1 MYRLGYS
8 NCMTLDHFFV
18 PPGHFYSPIFLGE
31 EKYQPNST
39 PSESEI
45 PMSKYAQFE
54 LLRSITGLGHVF
66 PKSQSGTNLYFSDND
81 QYGDGDAFIF
91 SGIVKFLKPKRVI
104 EIGSGFSTAVL
115 LDTLNESKIDAKI
128 TAIDPYP
135 QRLEYLLK
143 LSNRRIELL
152 PSLEILA
159 KPVQDV
165 DLEIF
170 SELHSGDILFIDSS
184 HVSKTGS
191 DVNFELFDILP
202 KLNSGVW
209 VHIHDMFW
217 PFEYPDAWIEEGRS
231 WNELYMIRAFLT
243 FNSGFRVKLF
253 QHYLFE
259 EHKEIWNM
267 VQEKGISNPGGGL
280 WLEKI

>member
-1 MYRLGYS
+1 
-8 NCMTLDHFFV
+8 
-18 PPGHFYSPIFLGE
+18 
-31 EKYQPNST
+31 
-39 PSESEI
+39 
-45 PMSKYAQFE
+45 
-54 LLRSITGLGHVF
+54 
-66 PKSQSGTNLYFSDND
+66 
-81 QYGDGDAFIF
+81 
-91 SGIVKFLKPKRVI
+91 
-104 EIGSGFSTAVL
+104 
-115 LDTLNESKIDAKI
+115 
-128 TAIDPYP
+128 
-135 QRLEYLLK
+135 
-143 LSNRRIELL
+143 
-152 PSLEILA
+152 
-159 KPVQDV
+159 
-165 DLEIF
+165 
-170 SELHSGDILFIDSS
+170 LFIDSS